1 MSGNKNGFC
10 VVLGL
15 TSLILILAE
24 GRVNSQKTNKKKK
37 NRGPHPL
44 GSGLGFG
51 DVFHPPSPQKKTGR
65 RSNQDVRKVQWVCS

>member
-24 GRVNSQKTNKKKK
+24 GRVNSQKTNKKRKK
-37 NRGPHPL
+37 QRSASVRL
-44 GSGLGFG
+44 RARVG
-51 DVFHPPSPQKKTGR
+51 DVLHPPSPQKKTGR